1 MQNHKLTKLALS
13 VLVASQLSNAEASVG
28 SKVKEIFLTSK
39 SEILEDPY
47 YQIMKPTIRELT
59 EEEALEFSND
69 EAAVESDLTTTED
82 LNKTSAFDLSDFN
95 FGFGNVKAAKPIRR
109 GTRSTLGKIRATV
122 DPTSNANNVI
132 MAMDK
137 LVAIGQKIIPIIK
150 SGEAI
155 VTNSPMA
162 AISVVPVALSKET
175 VDGTME
181 NWSLPV
187 TKKYVI
193 DFSNKLGVKVA
204 RFAYIVTFQHDGTYQ
219 GKGQYLT
226 GIRSSAQLLDATL
239 GYNLDAKSKLVHISN
254 IGKNGNV
261 MAGAMIE
268 MEYTAKNFSR
278 QITMV
283 DSFFITGDGRIILQ
297 R

>member
-175 VDGTME
+175 VDGSME
-181 NWSLPV
+181 NWSLPRTNHFEINYPNALGMIVAKFVYSV
-187 TKKYVI
+187 TY
-193 DFSNKLGVKVA
+193 
-204 RFAYIVTFQHDGTYQ
+204 QHGGTYQ
-219 GKGQYLT
+219 GKGQFLT
-226 GIRSSAQLLDATL
+226 GIRSAAQRINVVY
-239 GYNLDAKSKLVHISN
+239 GYNLDAKSKLVQISN
-254 IGKNGNV
+254 IGQNGNV
-261 MAGAMIE
+261 VAGAMIE
-268 MEYTAKNFSR
+268 MEDTDKNFSR
-278 QITMV
+278 QITTV
-283 DSFFITGDGRIILQ
+283 DSFTLTGDGRIIDQ
-297 R
+297 K